1 MFGTFSILKSI
12 LLVEFSPLVFDLP
25 NTYSVGFL
33 VEHNIEF
40 KFKFKCRIQIL
51 SLNLPFEIF
60 FRQQTNPS
68 LNAQI
73 PHLTVES
80 LI

>member
-1 MFGTFSILKSI
+1 MFGKFSILKSI
-12 LLVEFSPLVFDLP
+12 LLVEFSHLAFDLP
-25 NTYSVGFL
+25 NTYSVRFL

-40 KFKFKCRIQIL
+40 KMTCVFLLQDSNSFTE
-51 SLNLPFEIF
+51 FF